1 MDPISILVRTAP
13 KPDTSESG
21 KVDSSDSDSNK
32 PSPTYSPPSRS
43 MSRSMSS
50 SSVVT
55 VSDEDP
61 SLNPSH
67 LVAEASSHSDT
78 VGVSLPRLRGAVP
91 KPPNIPAA
99 ATPPSLNGW
108 LASLAGTA
116 AYSGS
121 FMIGRLAQFALTAT
135 GHQDAA
141 GKAFAAIAGGLH
153 LLIEPGI
160 ATMRE
165 RLGMAADKDTAA
177 FTSYIAAC
185 CAYLEC
191 KICGDQKGMDAARN
205 AMRTVL
211 SSYGHPCKPV
221 ANASEEEQPDLPQAS
236 EQFLTMLRAFGRGW
250 ISNEAPFFSFTVFY
264 MLTNPAG
271 LAARAAS
278 IQAGGARVEAL
289 ALELMF
295 SLAGGLAGGTATV
308 GLQNLLRPKVQG
320 TGLSSTPT
328 KIRLEM
334 EHKGHR
340 ALTHVQLKVFHKA
353 LKDAMRAGS
362 SSTPKPD
369 AIDPGTVPASIE
381 NILNDVRPDLP
392 APSLRLLRTELSSAL
407 KGLPADMLKELDK
420 DVRTSLN
427 DPNSAPYSLTRHL
440 TDKFKL
446 TVASKDSENRFGL
459 DWRKVLQTGGKA
471 AGNLAGLMAYSFH
484 LSHAI
489 QTVAGYGP
497 VNVPVQG
504 NSTEL
509 NSTAYPTSTQDA
521 YGQVTALGASL
532 ITCWVV
538 GRAVVPPLVQAAGA
552 VITGVGRRI
561 REGSAHPSD
570 APLRDVPVVPGM
582 GGVQIV

>member
-1 MDPISILVRTAP
+1 MDPISILCRTAP
-13 KPDTSESG
+13 KPDTSKSC

-32 PSPTYSPPSRS
+32 TPPTDSPPSRS
-43 MSRSMSS
+43 MWS

-61 SLNPSH
+61 SLKAPSH
-67 LVAEASSHSDT
+67 PVTEASSHSDT
-78 VGVSLPRLRGAVP
+78 VGVTLPRLRDAVP
-91 KPPNIPAA
+91 KPPNMPAA

-135 GHQDAA
+135 GHPDGA

-205 AMRTVL
+205 AMRAVL

-250 ISNEAPFFSFTVFY
+250 TSNEAPFFSFTVFY

-278 IQAGGARVEAL
+278 IQAGGTRVEAL
-289 ALELMF
+289 AVELMF

-320 TGLSSTPT
+320 TGLSTTPT

-340 ALTHVQLKVFHKA
+340 ALTHIQLEVFHKA

-407 KGLPADMLKELDK
+407 KGLPADVLQELDK

-427 DPNSAPYSLTRHL
+427 DPNSAPYSLARHL

-446 TVASKDSENRFGL
+446 IVASKDSENRFGL

-471 AGNLAGLMAYSFH
+471 AGNLTGLMVYSFH

-504 NSTEL
+504 NSTEF

-552 VITGVGRRI
+552 VITGVGRLI
-561 REGSAHPSD
+561 REGSAYPSD
-570 APLRDVPVVPGM
+570 APLRDVAVVPGM